1 LKVLATPGLGAF
13 FFDDQAAIAAGAE
26 RDGVGYRDAGVREPA
41 EAVSIQ
47 LVLDDGYVA
56 RGDCASVQYSG
67 AGGREPRLRSVEL
80 APLIERA
87 LQEALAGRS
96 LAAFREL
103 AADVEARLPG
113 RAAAYGASQALLDAA
128 AHLAGHHLMS
138 RVVMDEWGLPGTARE
153 VPLYA
158 QSGEERRSNVE
169 KMILKRV
176 PVIPHG
182 LINTPELVG
191 PGGAALREYIE
202 WIRGRLVEGYAPVLH
217 FDVYGQIGAVA
228 GGDIAATA
236 EIIASL
242 ERAAGPLQLR
252 IEQPIH
258 GRTREEQIELLAAL
272 RGSTG
277 VEIVADE
284 WANTLD
290 DIRAFVEAGAADLIQ
305 IKTPDLGSIHNT
317 VDAVLL
323 CQRSGVGTVLG
334 GSCAET
340 DISARVTANVGVAT
354 GATQMLAKPGM
365 GVDEGLAIVG
375 NEMARA
381 VRLDRLVA

>member
-1 LKVLATPGLGAF
+1 VKVLATAGRGGY
-13 FFDDQAAIAAGAE
+13 FFDDQAAIAAGAQ
-26 RDGVGYRDAGVREPA
+26 RDGVRYLDAGVREPA
-41 EAVSIQ
+41 EAVCVQ

-56 RGDCASVQYSG
+56 RGDCVSVQYSG
-67 AGGREPRLRSVEL
+67 AGGREPRLRAAEL
-80 APLIERA
+80 APRVERA
-87 LQEALAGRS
+87 LGGLSLGAFRQMAAEAEQRLAG
-96 LAAFREL
+96 L
-103 AADVEARLPG
+103 G
-113 RAAAYGASQALLDAA
+113 QAAAYGASQALLDAA
-128 AHLAGHHLMS
+128 AHVAGHHLMA
-138 RVVMDEWGLPGTARE
+138 RVVMDEWALPGTARE

-158 QSGEERRSNVE
+158 QSGEDRRGNVD
-169 KMILKRV
+169 KMVMKRV

-182 LINTPELVG
+182 LINTPALVG
-191 PGGAALREYIE
+191 PGGAALCEYIE
-202 WIRGRLVEGYAPVLH
+202 WIRGRLVPGYAPVLH

-228 GGDIAATA
+228 GGNVEAAV
-236 EIIASL
+236 EILASL
-242 ERAAGPLQLR
+242 ERAAGPLRLR
-252 IEQPIH
+252 IEQPIN

-272 RGSTG
+272 RGRTG
-277 VEIVADE
+277 VQIVADE

-323 CQRSGVGTVLG
+323 CQRLGVGTVLG

-340 DISARVTANVGVAT
+340 DISARVTAHVGVAT
-354 GATQMLAKPGM
+354 GPTQMLAKPGM

-381 VRLDRLVA
+381 VRLDRAIA